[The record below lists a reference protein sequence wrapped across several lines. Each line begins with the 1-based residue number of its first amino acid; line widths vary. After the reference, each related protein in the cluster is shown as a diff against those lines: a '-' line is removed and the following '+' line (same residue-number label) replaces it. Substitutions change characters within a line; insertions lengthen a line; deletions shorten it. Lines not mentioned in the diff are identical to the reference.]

1 MENGDVENRSF
12 EMQGVSAESRNMHL
26 VGLSEEADL
35 LQSPR
40 MQRTV
45 ANFGD
50 DQDSSHSLD
59 SHDVRRLRFQDLDG
73 GNFVGDLFAIDE
85 EVESLNMKKPVR
97 AQTTAKRNR
106 AAEVH
111 YLSEQRQSD
120 RMNKQM
126 KSLQEL
132 IPNSYK
138 RFKVE
143 ELRMVHQSSSKGI
156 SMIFCPSLPH
166 VSLSVQLFSQSRK
179 TFSSSKLQ

>member
-1 MENGDVENRSF
+1 
-12 EMQGVSAESRNMHL
+12 
-26 VGLSEEADL
+26 
-35 LQSPR
+35 
-40 MQRTV
+40 
-45 ANFGD
+45 
-50 DQDSSHSLD
+50 
-59 SHDVRRLRFQDLDG
+59 
-73 GNFVGDLFAIDE
+73 
-85 EVESLNMKKPVR
+85 MKKPVR

-143 ELRMVHQSSSKGI
+143 ELRMVHQSSSKVGNVKK
-156 SMIFCPSLPH
+156 P
-166 VSLSVQLFSQSRK
+166 VRAG
-179 TFSSSKLQ
+179 SSAAEAQV